1 MIEYFLF
8 ERNLLLAYGRFV
20 YYEKIIFLVPSI
32 QTGKQ
37 LIDQNSR
44 SMEEWLPDSPIKD
57 IVFKY
62 IPRSLLQKT
71 ITKSNTK
78 DKKSGWNFGIQVKLW
93 NS

>member
-57 IVFKY
+57 IVFKIY
-62 IPRSLLQKT
+62 TKIV
-71 ITKSNTK
+71 ITKNHHK
-78 DKKSGWNFGIQVKLW
+78 IKH
-93 NS
+93 